1 MEAPAPADLCLSA
14 GSGPQQ
20 ISKLQDTAMSNITP
34 IPDSLGSEAMLDDF
48 MSSPSPELVRD
59 LEGVPGDIMILGVGG
74 KMGPT
79 LARMAK
85 RAAPS
90 KRIVA
95 VARFTSPGLRE
106 ELAENGIETIACDL
120 LDAEAVKELP
130 RAENIIFM
138 AGFKFG
144 AQADPG
150 QTWAMN
156 VQVPAIVAETFKAS
170 RIVAFSTGCVYPFA
184 TVREGGSTEDVQPDP
199 PGEYAITCLG
209 RERMFQHYSALHG
222 TPGVLFRLNYAID
235 LRYGVLHDIARNILD
250 GKPIDVSMGHV
261 NVIWQGDACS
271 QALRCLAHCSTPPMP
286 INVSGPEILP
296 VRWLAQEFGKRLGRQ
311 PTIVGE
317 EAERSW
323 LTNTARASRLFGYPR
338 VPVLAMVD
346 WVADWVSSGRRSFG
360 KPTKF
365 EVRSGS
371 Y

>member
-1 MEAPAPADLCLSA
+1 
-14 GSGPQQ
+14 
-20 ISKLQDTAMSNITP
+20 MSIITP
-34 IPDSLGSEAMLDDF
+34 LPHSLESEALLDDF
-48 MSSPSPELVRD
+48 MSSPSPELVSDMER
-59 LEGVPGDIMILGVGG
+59 VPGDIMILGVGG

-90 KRIVA
+90 KRVVA
-95 VARFTSPGLRE
+95 VARFTAAGLRE
-106 ELAENGIETIACDL
+106 ELEQSGIETLACDL
-120 LDAEAVKELP
+120 LDADAVRTLP
-130 RAENIIFM
+130 RMENVIFM

-144 AQADPG
+144 AQSDPG

-156 VQVPAIVAETFKAS
+156 VQVPALVADTFRNS

-184 TVREGGSTEDVQPDP
+184 EVGRGGSTEDVQPNP
-199 PGEYAITCLG
+199 PGEYAMSCLG
-209 RERMFQHYSALHG
+209 RERMFEYYSRAHG

-235 LRYGVLHDIARNILD
+235 LRYGVLHDIARKVLE
-250 GKPIDVSMGHV
+250 GKPVDVSMGHV
-261 NVIWQGDACS
+261 NMIWQGDACS

-286 INVSGPEILP
+286 INVSGPEILS
-296 VRWLAQEFGKRLGRQ
+296 VRWLATELGKRLGKEA
-311 PTIVGE
+311 IVVGE
-317 EAERSW
+317 EADRSW
-323 LTNTARASRLFGYPR
+323 LTNTARAAKLFGYPS
-338 VPVLAMVD
+338 VPVLTMMD

>member
-1 MEAPAPADLCLSA
+1 MSSNSQIP
-14 GSGPQQ
+14 GS
-20 ISKLQDTAMSNITP
+20 IE
-34 IPDSLGSEAMLDDF
+34 SEAQLDDF
-48 MSSPSPELVRD
+48 MSSPSQKLVRD
-59 LEGVPGDIMILGVGG
+59 LENVPGEIMILGVGG

-90 KRIVA
+90 KRIIA
-95 VARFTSPGLRE
+95 VARFTSAGLRE
-106 ELAENGIETIACDL
+106 ELEEDGIDTIACDL
-120 LDAEAVKELP
+120 LDPEAVKGLP

-144 AQADPG
+144 AQTDPG

-156 VQVPAIVAETFKAS
+156 VQVPATVADTFRTS

-184 TVREGGSTEDVQPDP
+184 TVREGGSTEDVPPNP

-209 RERMFQHYSALHG
+209 RERMFQHYSNVHG

-235 LRYGVLHDIARNILD
+235 LRYGVLHDIARNIVD
-250 GKPIDVSMGHV
+250 DKPIDVSMGHV
-261 NVIWQGDACS
+261 NIIWQGDACS
-271 QALRCLAHCSTPPMP
+271 QALRCLAHCSAPPIP
-286 INVSGPEILP
+286 INVSGPEILS
-296 VRWLAQEFGKRLGRQ
+296 VRWLAVELGKRLGKV

-317 EAERSW
+317 EADRSW
-323 LTNTARASRLFGYPR
+323 LTNTARASQLFGYPT
-338 VPVLAMVD
+338 VSALTMMD
-346 WVADWVSSGRRSFG
+346 WVAGWVSSGRRSFG

>member
-1 MEAPAPADLCLSA
+1 MP
-14 GSGPQQ
+14 
-20 ISKLQDTAMSNITP
+20 ITDP
-34 IPDSLGSEAMLDDF
+34 LPPLFESEALLDDF

-59 LEGVPGDIMILGVGG
+59 LEQVAGDIMILGVGG

-90 KRIVA
+90 KRVVA
-95 VARFTSPGLRE
+95 VARFSSPGLRE
-106 ELAENGIETIACDL
+106 DLEEKGIETIACDL
-120 LDAEAVKELP
+120 LDADAVEQLP
-130 RAENIIFM
+130 RLENVIFM

-156 VQVPAIVAETFKAS
+156 VEVPAVVARKFKSS

-184 TVREGGSTEDVQPDP
+184 TVGEGGSTEDVAPNP

-209 RERMFQHYSALHG
+209 RERMFQHYSKVHG

-235 LRYGVLHDIARNILD
+235 LRYGVLHDIARKVLD
-250 GKPIDVSMGHV
+250 EKPIDVSMGHV
-261 NVIWQGDACS
+261 NLIWQGDACS

-286 INVSGPEILP
+286 INVSGPEILS
-296 VRWLAQEFGKRLGRQ
+296 VRWLAHEFGKRLGKE
-311 PTIVGE
+311 PKIEGE
-317 EAERSW
+317 EADRSW
-323 LTNTARASRLFGYPR
+323 LTNTARATQLFGYPT

-346 WVADWVSSGRRSFG
+346 WVADWISAGRRSLG

>member
-1 MEAPAPADLCLSA
+1 
-14 GSGPQQ
+14 
-20 ISKLQDTAMSNITP
+20 MSTFDPLPPRFENET
-34 IPDSLGSEAMLDDF
+34 LLDDF

-59 LEGVPGDIMILGVGG
+59 LERVPGDILILGVGG

-90 KRIVA
+90 KRVVA
-95 VARFTSPGLRE
+95 VARFSSPGLRE
-106 ELAENGIETIACDL
+106 ELEEKGIETIACDL
-120 LDAEAVKELP
+120 LDADAVNQLP
-130 RAENIIFM
+130 RLENVIFM

-156 VQVPAIVAETFKAS
+156 VEVPALVARTFKDS

-184 TVREGGSTEDVQPDP
+184 TVNEGGSTEDVAPNP

-209 RERMFQHYSALHG
+209 RERMFQHYSRLHG

-235 LRYGVLHDIARNILD
+235 LRYGVLHDIAQKVLEER
-250 GKPIDVSMGHV
+250 PINVSMGHV

-271 QALRCLAHCSTPPMP
+271 QALRCLAHCASPPMP
-286 INVSGPEILP
+286 INVSGPEILS
-296 VRWLAQEFGKRLGRQ
+296 VRWLAHEFGKRLGKE
-311 PTIVGE
+311 PKIEGE
-317 EAERSW
+317 EADRSW
-323 LTNTARASRLFGYPR
+323 LTNTARATQLFGYPT
-338 VPVLAMVD
+338 VSVLSMVD
-346 WVADWVSSGRRSFG
+346 WVADWISAGRRSLG

>member
-1 MEAPAPADLCLSA
+1 
-14 GSGPQQ
+14 
-20 ISKLQDTAMSNITP
+20 MSTFDPLPPRFENET
-34 IPDSLGSEAMLDDF
+34 LLDDF

-59 LEGVPGDIMILGVGG
+59 LERVPGDILILGVGG

-90 KRIVA
+90 KRVVA
-95 VARFTSPGLRE
+95 VARFSSPGLRE
-106 ELAENGIETIACDL
+106 ELEEKGIETIACDL
-120 LDAEAVKELP
+120 LDADAVNQLP
-130 RAENIIFM
+130 RLENVIFM

-156 VQVPAIVAETFKAS
+156 VEVPALVARTFKDS

-184 TVREGGSTEDVQPDP
+184 TVNEGGSTEDVAPNP

-209 RERMFQHYSALHG
+209 RERMFQHYSRLHG

-235 LRYGVLHDIARNILD
+235 LRYGVLHDIAQKVLEE
-250 GKPIDVSMGHV
+250 KPINVSMGHV

-271 QALRCLAHCSTPPMP
+271 QALRCLAHCASPPMP
-286 INVSGPEILP
+286 INVSGPEILS
-296 VRWLAQEFGKRLGRQ
+296 VRWLAHEFGKRLGKE
-311 PTIVGE
+311 PKIEGE
-317 EAERSW
+317 EADRSW
-323 LTNTARASRLFGYPR
+323 LTNTARATRLFGYPT
-338 VPVLAMVD
+338 VSVLSMVD
-346 WVADWVSSGRRSFG
+346 WVADWISAGRRSLG

>member
-1 MEAPAPADLCLSA
+1 
-14 GSGPQQ
+14 
-20 ISKLQDTAMSNITP
+20 MSTFDPLPPRFENET
-34 IPDSLGSEAMLDDF
+34 LLDDF

-59 LEGVPGDIMILGVGG
+59 LERVPGDILILGVGG

-90 KRIVA
+90 KRVVA
-95 VARFTSPGLRE
+95 VARFSSPGLRE
-106 ELAENGIETIACDL
+106 ELEEKGIETIACDL
-120 LDAEAVKELP
+120 LDADAVNQLP
-130 RAENIIFM
+130 RLENVIFM

-156 VQVPAIVAETFKAS
+156 VEVPALVARTFKDS

-184 TVREGGSTEDVQPDP
+184 TVNEGGSTEDVAPNP

-209 RERMFQHYSALHG
+209 RERMFQHYSRLHG

-235 LRYGVLHDIARNILD
+235 LRYGVLHDIAQKVLEE
-250 GKPIDVSMGHV
+250 KPINVSMGHV

-271 QALRCLAHCSTPPMP
+271 QALRCLAHCASPPMP
-286 INVSGPEILP
+286 INVSGPEILS
-296 VRWLAQEFGKRLGRQ
+296 VRWLAHEFGKRLGKE
-311 PTIVGE
+311 PTIEGE
-317 EAERSW
+317 EADRSW
-323 LTNTARASRLFGYPR
+323 LTNTARATQLFGYPT
-338 VPVLAMVD
+338 VSVLSMVD
-346 WVADWVSSGRRSFG
+346 WVADWISAGRRSLG